1 MTSSGTSARTTIN
14 VSELVENSPFGE
26 LQRRTFVLC
35 LLCLVMDGFD
45 VQALGYVAP
54 EIVRAWQIP
63 NAALGPVFGA
73 SNFGVLI
80 GSLVFSML
88 ADTIGRRP
96 ILVGATL
103 FFGAMTLAAARANSV
118 GELLAVRF
126 VGGIGLGCIIPNATA
141 LVGEYSPRR
150 LRGPLMMI
158 VGGVGFTGGAA
169 IGGFIS
175 AFLIPRF
182 GWRSVLYFGGSVP
195 IAIALA
201 MLAWLPESLQFM
213 VVRRKSRGTIA
224 RWLRRIDPGVPIGP
238 DTQFTVREAN
248 RDGVPVVHL
257 FREGRG
263 PVTLLLWVIN
273 FMNLLNL
280 YFLASWLPTVVRD
293 AGHSASTAVLAG
305 TVLQV
310 GGTIGTLGLAWLIA
324 RVGFIPVLTVSFG
337 LASVTIALVGQPGLP
352 IAMLFVLVFV
362 AGWCVVGGQPG
373 INAFAGTFYPTS
385 LRSTGV
391 GWGLGVGRAGA
402 IVGPVVGGE
411 FMRRHWST
419 RDIFFAASV
428 PALVSTL
435 ALIALRGVMARRSL
449 QHADSDI

>member
-1 MTSSGTSARTTIN
+1 MSRLTLPQLDIADRID
-14 VSELVENSPFGE
+14 NSPVGA
-26 LQRRTFVLC
+26 LQIATFALC
-35 LLCLVMDGFD
+35 LLCLIMDGFD

-54 EIVRAWQIP
+54 EIVREWKVS

-73 SNFGVLI
+73 SNFGVLV

-88 ADTIGRRP
+88 ADKVGRRP

-103 FFGAMTLAAARANSV
+103 FFGVMTIVAARAASV
-118 GELLAVRF
+118 GELLAFRF
-126 VGGIGLGCIIPNATA
+126 VAGIGLGCIIPNATA

-158 VGGVGFTGGAA
+158 IGGVGFTGGAA

-182 GWRSVLYFGGSVP
+182 GWRSVLYFGGAVP
-195 IAIALA
+195 LLIALA
-201 MLAWLPESLQFM
+201 MLLWLPESLQFL
-213 VVRRKSRGTIA
+213 VVRRKA
-224 RWLRRIDPGVPIGP
+224 RASIVKWLRRIDATVPSGPDVEFVVREESREGVP
-238 DTQFTVREAN
+238 A
-248 RDGVPVVHL
+248 VHL
-257 FREGRG
+257 FREGRSA
-263 PVTLLLWVIN
+263 VTILLWVAN

-293 AGHSASTAVLAG
+293 AGHSVSTAVLAG
-305 TVLQV
+305 TILQV
-310 GGTIGTLGLAWLIA
+310 GGTIGTVGLAWLIG
-324 RVGFIPVLTVSFG
+324 RLGFIPVLTASFG
-337 LASVTIALVGQPGLP
+337 LASVTIALIGQPVFS
-352 IAMLFVLVFV
+352 IAVVFVLVFI

-373 INAFAGTFYPTS
+373 INALAATFYPTY

-411 FMRRHWST
+411 FMRRRWST
-419 RDIFFAASV
+419 RDIFLAAAV
-428 PALVSTL
+428 PAVISTL
-435 ALIALRGVMARRSL
+435 ALLGLRLAMARRAL
-449 QHADSDI
+449 RHADSDI